1 MDIVSQSGAQQEIE
15 FTLGVQMKCGEV
27 KAQGMEKQWE
37 HKSTTSRAQ
46 GVKKKKVWYANPG
59 GGQHEIQRL
68 AGATVL
74 PRRQCLRQRGNRAEL
89 PHLSLLLFSGS
100 TREFEYCSL
109 QGSAR
114 LGSLCRQ
121 SEAGRQGPS

>member
-1 MDIVSQSGAQQEIE
+1 
-15 FTLGVQMKCGEV
+15 MKCGEV

-46 GVKKKKVWYANPG
+46 SKRKGCYTNPG
-59 GGQHEIQRL
+59 GGQHESQRL

-74 PRRQCLRQRGNRAEL
+74 PRRQCLRQSGNRAEL

-114 LGSLCRQ
+114 LGLCRQ